1 MYPMW
6 CSIHR
11 FPYIIEMQSPH
22 QPRKR
27 KEMGLTLLQQQ
38 RDLHP
43 PGGRTNQENPVGTW
57 SRPRWCNLAIHFHFG
72 CWVVI
77 NQDKQHKGWVQE
89 WNICWRYINMYQERP
104 KVPRRCVEFL
114 KHFARINGLQCNLEK
129 TAVIPIGGNY
139 DIDDKL
145 CPELALNLENKFT
158 LPGFQIDKRLNDLK
172 DIYEKCIKKV
182 HEIGRRWASQLLRPF
197 FYPNLPT

>member
-1 MYPMW
+1 M
-6 CSIHR
+6 
-11 FPYIIEMQSPH
+11 
-22 QPRKR
+22 
-27 KEMGLTLLQQQ
+27 
-38 RDLHP
+38 
-43 PGGRTNQENPVGTW
+43 
-57 SRPRWCNLAIHFHFG
+57 
-72 CWVVI
+72 
-77 NQDKQHKGWVQE
+77 
-89 WNICWRYINMYQERP
+89 
-104 KVPRRCVEFL
+104 

-197 FYPNLPT
+197 FYPNLPK